1 MTFNLKKAQV
11 INNSVT
17 PQSAAV
23 PSHSKK
29 YNLSL
34 EGNGSVK
41 SINGLLEVD
50 RRSLGESPETH
61 EGLLN
66 EVRRKASVSEKITEG
81 AIEDA
86 DSPLYPHRQ
95 FKGGEDNYAVSPIGA
110 LAHANDR
117 KFRDAFS
124 KANKGA
130 DTSFWDKFVGA
141 QLDGEPTKVMVNL
154 PENGSQLQNS
164 PHRFGNLD
172 GLPHDPD
179 AATNREHLGK
189 ELDIKPMNKKE
200 KPIEITASLKSAD
213 KLLFGIYL
221 KASSE
226 GRKLTASE
234 KEIVSAINKDKVSI
248 LMSLAQ
254 TEDPLSAD
262 PNNPPFDPNVPPLP
276 TPEPSANPQDRE
288 ADFMDGNPTVS
299 GDEHYWATQSGFS
312 PPVDD
317 MIDPNAPVDLNATA
331 DPNAPVDPNDDS
343 GFDFPDPMSGISGVT
358 SRDVSYTGG
367 IGQTT
372 APSEPESPVDNAI
385 EPQNPH
391 EDTIEDAP
399 F

>member
-34 EGNGSVK
+34 EGSGIK

-66 EVRRKASVSEKITEG
+66 EARRKASVSEKITEG

-86 DSPLYPHRQ
+86 NSPLYPHRQ
-95 FKGGEDNYAVSPIGA
+95 FKGGEDNYVVSPIDA

-124 KANKGA
+124 KANKGS

-141 QLDGEPTKVMVNL
+141 QLDGEPTKVMLNL
-154 PENGSQLQNS
+154 PEKGSQLQNS

-179 AATNREHLGK
+179 AATNRERFGK
-189 ELDIKPMNKKE
+189 EPDIKPMNKKE

-221 KASSE
+221 KANRE
-226 GRKLTASE
+226 GRDLTASE
-234 KEIVSAINKDKVSI
+234 KEIVSAINNDKVNI

-262 PNNPPFDPNVPPLP
+262 PNNPPFEPNVSPA
-276 TPEPSANPQDRE
+276 PEPSVNPQDRE

-317 MIDPNAPVDLNATA
+317 MA
-331 DPNAPVDPNDDS
+331 DPNAAVDPNASIDPNDDS
-343 GFDFPDPMSGISGVT
+343 GFDFPEPMSGISGVT

-372 APSEPESPVDNAI
+372 PSEPESPVDNAI
-385 EPQNPH
+385 GLPNPQ
-391 EDTIEDAP
+391 EDTVDDAP

>member
-11 INNSVT
+11 INNSVA
-17 PQSAAV
+17 PQSVAV

-34 EGNGSVK
+34 EGGGSIK
-41 SINGLLEVD
+41 SINGLLESD

-66 EVRRKASVSEKITEG
+66 EVRRKVSVSEKITEG
-81 AIEDA
+81 AIEDS

-95 FKGGEDNYAVSPIGA
+95 FKGGEDNYTVSPIDA

-130 DTSFWDKFVGA
+130 DTSFWDEFVGA

-154 PENGSQLQNS
+154 PEKGSQLQNS

-179 AATNREHLGK
+179 AAVNREHLGK
-189 ELDIKPMNKKE
+189 GFDVKPMNKKE
-200 KPIEITASLKSAD
+200 KPIEIAASLKSAD

-226 GRKLTASE
+226 GRELTASE
-234 KEIVSAINKDKVSI
+234 KEIVSAINKDKVNI

-262 PNNPPFDPNVPPLP
+262 PNNPPFEPNAPSA
-276 TPEPSANPQDRE
+276 PEPSMNPQDRE
-288 ADFMDGNPTVS
+288 TDFMDGNPTVS
-299 GDEHYWATQSGFS
+299 GDEHYWATQSDFS

-317 MIDPNAPVDLNATA
+317 MSDPNASVGLDDPA
-331 DPNAPVDPNDDS
+331 DPNSSLDPNDDS

-372 APSEPESPVDNAI
+372 APVEPESPVDNAI
-385 EPQNPH
+385 EPQNTQ
-391 EDTIEDAP
+391 EDNIEDAP